1 MGDREGEHRGG
12 ETSEERGG
20 LRRVI
25 SPRVLMLFVLGD
37 ILGTGIYVL
46 AGDVAGEVGGA
57 IWVPLMVAV
66 TLAFL
71 TAFSYAELV
80 TKYPEAAGAALYVDK
95 AFGIPLVTFLVA
107 FAVVMS
113 GVTSASAASQAFG
126 TDYLSVFI
134 ELPVLLVALLFIT
147 VVAVINF
154 RGISESSK
162 ANSVFTLIEASGL
175 VIIILIG
182 IITLIS
188 GDGDPGRAMEFK
200 EGANIPLAILAGATL
215 AFYALI
221 GFEDSVNVAE
231 ETNDPIRV
239 YPRALF
245 GGLTIAAI
253 IYFLVAFTASMVV
266 ETAALSGSDAPL
278 LEVVEVSDFPIP
290 LELFSLV
297 ALIAITNTALLNM
310 VMASR
315 LTYGMARRGVIP
327 PLLSKVH
334 EGRRTPLIAI
344 VLTTLLA
351 FALIITGDLEV
362 LASTTVALLLAVFAM
377 VNISCLVAR
386 KRSPVDHEHFNAPTI
401 FPVLGAIACLVL
413 LTQQEAAVYRRAG
426 LLLLIGLVLWVVNR
440 VTAGRTEASG
450 AEKNST

>member
-1 MGDREGEHRGG
+1 MGDREGEHDRD
-12 ETSEERGG
+12 EPSEEKGG
-20 LRRVI
+20 LRRVL
-25 SPRVLMLFVLGD
+25 SPRVLTLFVLGD

-71 TAFSYAELV
+71 TAFSYSELV

-95 AFGIPLVTFLVA
+95 AFGAPLVTFLVA

-113 GVTSASAASQAFG
+113 GVTSASAAATAFG

-134 ELPVLLVALLFIT
+134 ELPVLLVALVFIT
-147 VVAVINF
+147 LVAAINF

-162 ANSVFTLIEASGL
+162 TNSVFTIIEASGL
-175 VIIILIG
+175 MVIILIG

-200 EGANIPLAILAGATL
+200 EGANVPLAILAGATL

-231 ETNDPIRV
+231 ETKDPVKV

-245 GGLTIAAI
+245 TGLIVAAI

-266 ETAALSGSDAPL
+266 ETGKLAGSDAPL
-278 LEVVEVSDFPIP
+278 LEVVEVSDFPLP
-290 LELFSLV
+290 LEVFSVV

-315 LTYGMARRGVIP
+315 LTYGMARRGIIP
-327 PLLSKVH
+327 SVLSQVH

-344 VLTTLLA
+344 VVTTLLA

-362 LASTTVALLLAVFAM
+362 LASTTVALLLAVFTM

-386 KRSPVDHEHFNAPTI
+386 KRSPVDHDHFNAPTI

-426 LLLLIGLVLWVVNR
+426 FLLLIGLVLWVVNR
-440 VTAGRTEASG
+440 ITAGRTQSSEA
-450 AEKNST
+450 AEHRS